1 MWQRLLCSFFLA
13 TFLTNC
19 AATKVT
25 PKPPIL
31 CGILTFESRAGMKAG
46 EAESVMDLFSS
57 LLQNTNRFTVIDR
70 KNLNNV
76 LQEQGFQSTQNG
88 ESAVQ
93 AGKILAIKKMFSGS
107 IGMLGEKYILNLKM
121 IDTETSQVDFAK
133 SWTYDDDLEDID
145 EEFLPGIVQ
154 EILLVVDGPQKK

>member
-1 MWQRLLCSFFLA
+1 
-13 TFLTNC
+13 
-19 AATKVT
+19 
-25 PKPPIL
+25 
-31 CGILTFESRAGMKAG
+31 MKAG